1 MVPGSRTTRIATNVN
16 SANATFSAPQVTG
29 STTLRFKLTV
39 SDGSLSADAFV
50 NVTVTPAVTISPTTM
65 LFAQFANGSGITSD
79 VVLTILRQVLPRE
92 QSNFSIEVG
101 RNGRFLSSPNGNR
114 TRVLALRGP

>member
-1 MVPGSRTTRIATNVN
+1 M
-16 SANATFSAPQVTG
+16 
-29 STTLRFKLTV
+29 

-79 VVLTILRQVLPRE
+79 VVLTNPSASIATGAIELFNRGGTKWQV
-92 QSNFSIEVG
+92 FK
-101 RNGRFLSSPNGNR
+101 
-114 TRVLALRGP
+114 

>member
-39 SDGSLSADAFV
+39 SDGLLSADAFV

-79 VVLTILRQVLPRE
+79 VVLTNPSASIATGAIELFNRGGTKWQV
-92 QSNFSIEVG
+92 FK
-101 RNGRFLSSPNGNR
+101 
-114 TRVLALRGP
+114 